1 MKIMAE
7 RQLMNKR
14 NQHVVNEEVTYSSQE
29 QLVSTTDLR
38 GVITYTNDIFCRVA
52 GYLPEELL
60 GKNHNIIRHPDM
72 PKAAFHDLWVHA
84 KAGRPWRGAVKN
96 RCKDGRYYWVDAYV
110 TPIYEGGK
118 ITGYQSVRTKL
129 NDKTRDIASQA
140 YRQLLKQEQQKRSA
154 SPLLA
159 AVKSGLP
166 LVGLLALLAVIGL
179 MGDVSTLGW
188 SLLPIAWLAVCYRK
202 SLLGTRQFLNGLTKE
217 YDSISRLVYSGDAP
231 HAIAD
236 YHLKMWQARTRTIL
250 GRVDDATGSLKG
262 LASSML
268 AAMTGAR
275 QDLSQQ
281 DSDTQQIAA
290 AITEMSATAH
300 EITRNSQQAA
310 NNAEEAQHQCQLTQ
324 EQLEQTRVRIVGLAN
339 EAKQAAAATMALTEE
354 SNRIGTLMG
363 EIQGI
368 ADQTNLLAL
377 NAAIEAA
384 RAGEHGRGF
393 AVVAEEVRALSTR
406 THGATEQIQTSINHI
421 QQTLAKWH
429 VMMDTNM
436 AHSQECVAAAEA
448 GSNSLSRVLGEID
461 QIVAITV
468 EISSAAEQQQQVAE
482 EIGENVHQIS
492 TTSSANLSKI
502 TQVEDSSKEL
512 LDRSQGLND
521 LTRTFS

>member
-1 MKIMAE
+1 
-7 RQLMNKR
+7 MNRR
-14 NQHVVNEEVTYSSQE
+14 NQHVINEEVTYSSQE

-52 GYLPEELL
+52 GFTPEELQ

-72 PKAAFHDLWVHA
+72 PKAAFRDLWVHA

-110 TPIYEGGK
+110 TPIYENGK
-118 ITGYQSVRTKL
+118 VTGYQSVRTKL
-129 NDKTRDIASQA
+129 DDKTRDIASQA
-140 YRQLLKQEQQKRSA
+140 YAQLLKQEQQKHTS
-154 SPLLA
+154 SPILA
-159 AVKSGLP
+159 AIKTGVPVLGL
-166 LVGLLALLAVIGL
+166 VALLAVITGL
-179 MGDVSTLGW
+179 GGVRQLAW
-188 SLLPIAWLAVCYRK
+188 SLLPMAWLALCYGK
-202 SLLGTRQFLNGLTKE
+202 SWLGTRRFLQSLTTE
-217 YDSISRLVYSGDAP
+217 YDSISRLVYSGDTP

-250 GRVDDATGSLKG
+250 GRVDDATASMKG

-275 QDLSQQ
+275 RDLSQQ

-290 AITEMSATAH
+290 AINELSATAG
-300 EITRNSQQAA
+300 EISQNTQQAA
-310 NNAEEAQHQCQLTQ
+310 NNAEEAQHQCYLTQ
-324 EQLEQTRVRIVGLAN
+324 EQLEQTRMRIVGLAQ
-339 EAKQAAAATMALTEE
+339 EAKQAAEATLALTEE

-406 THGATEQIQTSINHI
+406 THGATEQIQTSISQM
-421 QQTLAKWH
+421 QQTLSKWH
-429 VMMDTNM
+429 LMMDSNM
-436 AHSQECVAAAEA
+436 SHSQECVAAAEA
-448 GSNSLSRVLGEID
+448 GSASLSKVVGEID
-461 QIVAITV
+461 QIVAMTV

-482 EIGENVHQIS
+482 EISHNVHHIS
-492 TTSSANLSKI
+492 TSSSANLSKI
-502 TQVEDSSKEL
+502 TQVEDSSKQL

>member
-1 MKIMAE
+1 
-7 RQLMNKR
+7 MNRR
-14 NQHVVNEEVTYSSQE
+14 NQHVVNEEVTYSNQE

-38 GVITYTNDIFCRVA
+38 GVITYANDIFCRVA
-52 GYLPEELL
+52 GYLPEEIV
-60 GKNHNIIRHPDM
+60 GKNHNIVRHPDM

-110 TPIYEGGK
+110 TPIYESGK

-129 NDKTRDIASQA
+129 DDKTRDIASAA
-140 YRQLLKQEQQKRSA
+140 YQQLLKQEQQKRSA
-154 SPLLA
+154 PAWIA
-159 AVKSGLP
+159 AAKSAVP
-166 LVGLLALLAVIGL
+166 LVGLLVILAAIGL
-179 MGDVSTLGW
+179 LGSVSQLAW
-188 SLLPIAWLAVCYRK
+188 SLLPLAWVAICYRQ
-202 SLLGTRQFLNGLTKE
+202 SWFGTQQFLNGLSKE

-250 GRVDDATGSLKG
+250 GRVDDATDSMKG

-275 QDLSQQ
+275 RDLSQQ
-281 DSDTQQIAA
+281 DSDTHQIAA
-290 AITEMSATAH
+290 AINEMSATAH
-300 EITRNSQQAA
+300 EITTNTQHAA
-310 NNAEEAQHQCQLTQ
+310 SNAEEAQHQCYLTQ

-339 EAKQAAAATMALTEE
+339 EAKQAAQATLALTEE
-354 SNRIGTLMG
+354 SNRIGTLMS

-406 THGATEQIQTSINHI
+406 THGATEQIQTSISHI
-421 QQTLAKWH
+421 QQTLSKWH
-429 VMMDTNM
+429 LMMDTNM

-448 GSNSLSRVLGEID
+448 GSNSLGKVVSEIE
-461 QIVAITV
+461 QIVAMTV
-468 EISSAAEQQQQVAE
+468 EISSAAAQQQQVAE
-482 EIGENVHQIS
+482 EISHNVHHIS
-492 TTSSANLSKI
+492 TTSSANLGKI
-502 TQVEDSSKEL
+502 SQVEDSSKEL
-512 LDRSQGLND
+512 LARSQGLND

>member
-1 MKIMAE
+1 
-7 RQLMNKR
+7 MNRR
-14 NQHVVNEEVTYSSQE
+14 NQQVIDEEVTYASHE

-52 GYLPEELL
+52 GYQPGEMD

-72 PKAAFHDLWVHA
+72 PKAAFHDLWLHG

-110 TPIYEGGK
+110 TPIYQDGK
-118 ITGYQSVRTKL
+118 IIGYQSVRTKL
-129 NDKTRDIASQA
+129 NDKTRAIATQA

-154 SPLLA
+154 PTWLAPAKAAAPLM
-159 AVKSGLP
+159 GL
-166 LVGLLALLAVIGL
+166 VALFAVIALNSGVGAL
-179 MGDVSTLGW
+179 AW
-188 SLLPIAWLAVCYRK
+188 SLLPIAWLALCYRK
-202 SLLGTRQFLNGLTKE
+202 SLFGTRQFLAGLTKE

-231 HAIAD
+231 HSIAD
-236 YHLKMWQARTRTIL
+236 YHLKMWQARNRTIL
-250 GRVDDATGSLKG
+250 GRVDDATISLKE

-268 AAMTGAR
+268 QAMTGAR
-275 QDLSQQ
+275 VELSQQ

-290 AITEMSATAH
+290 AITEMSATAS

-310 NNAEEAQHQCQLTQ
+310 SNAEEAQHQCHLTQ
-324 EQLEQTRVRIVGLAN
+324 EQLEQTRAHIEGLAE
-339 EAKQAAAATMALTEE
+339 EAKQAAVATLALVDE

-406 THGATEQIQTSINHI
+406 THGATEQIQTSIKHI
-421 QQTLAKWH
+421 QQTLAQWNI
-429 VMMDTNM
+429 MMDTNM

-448 GSNSLSRVLGEID
+448 GSNSLSRVVGEID

-468 EISSAAEQQQQVAE
+468 EISSAAEQQQEVAE
-482 EIGENVHQIS
+482 EISHNVHHIS

-512 LDRSQGLND
+512 LNRSQGLND

>member
-1 MKIMAE
+1 
-7 RQLMNKR
+7 MNRR
-14 NQHVVNEEVTYSSQE
+14 NQHVINEEVTYGGQE

-52 GYLPEELL
+52 GFLPEELL

-72 PKAAFHDLWVHA
+72 PKAAFHDLWLHA

-110 TPIYEGGK
+110 TPIYQDGK
-118 ITGYQSVRTKL
+118 ITGYQSVRTQL
-129 NDKTRDIASQA
+129 DDKTRDVASQA
-140 YRQLLKQEQQKRSA
+140 YRQLLKKEQQQHTA
-154 SPLLA
+154 SSWLA
-159 AVKSGLP
+159 AAMSALP
-166 LVGLLALLAVIGL
+166 LIGLVAVLAV
-179 MGDVSTLGW
+179 MGFFGGASVLAW
-188 SLLPIAWLAVCYRK
+188 SLLPMAWLAVCYGK
-202 SLLGTRQFLNGLTKE
+202 SWLDTRAFLKGLTQE

-250 GRVDDATGSLKG
+250 GRVDDATDSLKG

-268 AAMTGAR
+268 VAMTGAR
-275 QDLSQQ
+275 RDLSQQ
-281 DSDTQQIAA
+281 DSDTHQIAA
-290 AITEMSATAH
+290 AINEMSATAN
-300 EITRNSQQAA
+300 EITQNTQQAA
-310 NNAEEAQHQCQLTQ
+310 NNAEEAQHQCHLTQ
-324 EQLEQTRVRIVGLAN
+324 EQLEQTRVRIVDLAN
-339 EAKQAAAATMALTEE
+339 EAKQAAEATLALTEE

-406 THGATEQIQTSINHI
+406 THGATEQIQTSISQI

-448 GSNSLSRVLGEID
+448 GSNSLSKVVSEID
-461 QIVAITV
+461 QIVAMTV

-482 EIGENVHQIS
+482 EISHNVHHIS

-502 TQVEDSSKEL
+502 SQVEDSSKEL

>member
-1 MKIMAE
+1 
-7 RQLMNKR
+7 MNRR
-14 NQHVVNEEVTYSSQE
+14 NEHVINEEVTYSNQE

-38 GVITYTNDIFCRVA
+38 GVITYANEVFCRVA
-52 GYLPEELL
+52 GYLPEEIV
-60 GKNHNIIRHPDM
+60 GKNHNIVRHPDM

-110 TPIYEGGK
+110 TPIYENGK
-118 ITGYQSVRTKL
+118 ITGYQSVRTQL
-129 NDKTRDIASQA
+129 DDKTRDIASGA
-140 YRQLLKQEQQKRSA
+140 YRQLLKQEQQKRST
-154 SPLLA
+154 PTWLTA
-159 AVKSGLP
+159 AKSALP
-166 LVGLLALLAVIGL
+166 LIGLVALLGAIGL
-179 MGDVSTLGW
+179 KGGVTTLAW
-188 SLLPIAWLAVCYRK
+188 SLLPMAWIALCYRK
-202 SLLGTRQFLNGLTKE
+202 SWFGTRQFLSSLTQE

-250 GRVDDATGSLKG
+250 GRVDDATDSLKG

-275 QDLSQQ
+275 RDLSQQ
-281 DSDTQQIAA
+281 DSDTHQIAA
-290 AITEMSATAH
+290 AINEMSATAN
-300 EITRNSQQAA
+300 EITVNTQQAA
-310 NNAEEAQHQCQLTQ
+310 NNAEEAQNQCYLTQ
-324 EQLEQTRVRIVGLAN
+324 EQLEQTRVRIVGLAE
-339 EAKQAAAATMALTEE
+339 EAKQAAEATLALTEE
-354 SNRIGTLMG
+354 SNRIGTLMS

-406 THGATEQIQTSINHI
+406 THGATEQIQTSITQI

-448 GSNSLSRVLGEID
+448 GSNSLSRVVSEID

-482 EIGENVHQIS
+482 EISHNVHHIS

-502 TQVEDSSKEL
+502 TEVEDSSKEL